1 MPDSSRTTLGDI
13 EDIDSGELKDQLKRW
28 IEEEGIE
35 ANIQLQMK
43 KNLIDKMSRTT
54 LGMWATRWGPKFVS
68 QLSLWN
74 TSAIVYVSLHTGR
87 KIALKLQTQHGIVL
101 SPLVLV
107 LNTLVAEFLY
117 TQNCHF
123 SLSIFTNEIP
133 FKNTLPDFTRS
144 PKFRLDR
151 SELSEIFEALGIDH
165 YAGLMAKYEKLGSHH
180 NSQSLLY
187 IVFKSILSSVK
198 AQEAKLRR
206 LQRVERQK
214 TNARTLLKRFEI
226 KKLHCNV
233 EKLLHRVKLVGK
245 GIAQLE
251 ESHRNVAAD
260 ATKPTGILPVANG
273 VAASSKR
280 QEETLSLQMCSENVS
295 RLVVRLESCT
305 KMFEQ
310 LLSSLNVGSK
320 HDAQA
325 TKSAE
330 ASTGAPCS
338 CRESKKTYTDFLQE
352 LKSTEH
358 GKRYVAKLQKQ
369 VMKLLDQEKK
379 QVQERYAKKVQVL
392 EREHKDMVEK
402 ILSRPSQQESI
413 SPKQQGTTAHVDT
426 NSEDVSHHF
435 MKKIDEKLDQ
445 LHQHERNVDS
455 KLVMLRS
462 DLQRHEQHQSRYF
475 ESLKAAKTREG
486 KLQVLQN
493 VERELLATFE
503 DETNAIIQNAKTTI
517 EQLEKESDKINHSFQ
532 QYLQKQREDKRRL
545 IEEKVQIW
553 TKYNDEKL
561 ELNQRELLNGRL
573 CEKDPPLD
581 RPVSA
586 ATVTDGQIPV
596 QHADKPTSAA
606 STFRSSHFENP
617 FKSFDPLRYL
627 RQSRPIEHRMVDI
640 AIGTTADTGQ
650 QTSCEDRQA
659 EDATPVHVE
668 QRPRANESIG
678 LGETLAKDTRNLRQ
692 SIEENL
698 QKLDE
703 MSRIVAKSDTS
714 SSKPNGSKRTYDIQ
728 RPAQLM
734 PTVEPSSNRS
744 LDDCSSL
751 EMGLSEGEVVQLHVP
766 PEQERNPQRRSSSP
780 KLDTTRDIL
789 DYTTQ
794 NILNECAAEKPQLN
808 GKTRP
813 VMSINVASL
822 SDLSI
827 STISQLS
834 CEKSQSLDGEL
845 DRISTGIRSH
855 DSEGSW
861 S

>member
-1 MPDSSRTTLGDI
+1 MPDSSRTTLGEI

-54 LGMWATRWGPKFVS
+54 L
-68 QLSLWN
+68 
-74 TSAIVYVSLHTGR
+74 GR

-151 SELSEIFEALGIDH
+151 TELGEIFEALGIDH
-165 YAGLMAKYEKLGSHH
+165 YGGLMAKYEKQGSHH

-198 AQEAKLRR
+198 AQEVKLRR

-251 ESHRNVAAD
+251 QSHRNGAAD
-260 ATKPTGILPVANG
+260 PSNPTGIPSAPNG
-273 VAASSKR
+273 GATTSKR
-280 QEETLSLQMCSENVS
+280 EEETLSLQMCSENVS

-310 LLSSLNVGSK
+310 LLSSLRVGSK
-320 HDAQA
+320 HDAPA
-325 TKSAE
+325 AKSAE
-330 ASTGAPCS
+330 TAAAAPCS
-338 CRESKKTYTDFLQE
+338 CRESKKSYTDFLQE

-369 VMKLLDQEKK
+369 VMKLLDKEKK
-379 QVQERYAKKVQVL
+379 QVQERYSKKLQVL
-392 EREHKDMVEK
+392 EREHKDTVEK

-413 SPKQQGTTAHVDT
+413 SPKRQDTRTQVET

-475 ESLKAAKTREG
+475 ESMKAAKTREG

-532 QYLQKQREDKRRL
+532 RYLQKQREDKRRL

-561 ELNQRELLNGRL
+561 ELNQRELLNGMA
-573 CEKDPPLD
+573 CEEDPPLE

-586 ATVTDGQIPV
+586 VTETDGQIPV
-596 QHADKPTSAA
+596 QQDADKPTSAA
-606 STFRSSHFENP
+606 STVRSAHFENP

-640 AIGTTADTGQ
+640 AIGTTVDTGQ
-650 QTSCEDRQA
+650 QTSCEDRQS
-659 EDATPVHVE
+659 EDAIPVH
-668 QRPRANESIG
+668 NEPPPGVSCATGSIC
-678 LGETLAKDTRNLRQ
+678 LSEALAKDTRNLRQ

-728 RPAQLM
+728 RPAHPM
-734 PTVEPSSNRS
+734 PTVEPHSNRS
-744 LDDCSSL
+744 LDDCSSI
-751 EMGLSEGEVVQLHVP
+751 EMGLSEGEVVQLQGP
-766 PEQERNPQRRSSSP
+766 PEQDNLRRRSSSP

-794 NILNECAAEKPQLN
+794 NILNECAAERPQLN
-808 GKTRP
+808 GKARQPIP
-813 VMSINVASL
+813 VNAVSL

-845 DRISTGIRSH
+845 DRISTGVRSH
-855 DSEGSW
+855 DSEVSW
-861 S
+861 T

>member
-35 ANIQLQMK
+35 TNIQLQMK
-43 KNLIDKMSRTT
+43 KNLIDKMSRTK
-54 LGMWATRWGPKFVS
+54 L
-68 QLSLWN
+68 
-74 TSAIVYVSLHTGR
+74 GR

-144 PKFRLDR
+144 ARFRLDR
-151 SELSEIFEALGIDH
+151 TELGEIFEALGIDH
-165 YAGLMAKYEKLGSHH
+165 YAGLMAKYEKMGSHQ

-187 IVFKSILSSVK
+187 IVFKSILNSVK
-198 AQEAKLRR
+198 VQETKLRR
-206 LQRVERQK
+206 LRRVEQQK

-245 GIAQLE
+245 GITQLE
-251 ESHRNVAAD
+251 QSHRNAEAD
-260 ATKPTGILPVANG
+260 PTNPTGIPPAPNG
-273 VAASSKR
+273 GATSKR
-280 QEETLSLQMCSENVS
+280 EEETLSLQVCSENVS

-310 LLSSLNVGSK
+310 LLSSLKMGSK
-320 HDAQA
+320 HDVQSA
-325 TKSAE
+325 KSPETA
-330 ASTGAPCS
+330 ADTPCS
-338 CRESKKTYTDFLQE
+338 CRGSKKTYTDFLQE

-358 GKRYVAKLQKQ
+358 GRRYVAKLQKQ

-379 QVQERYAKKVQVL
+379 QLQERYAKKLQVL
-392 EREHKDMVEK
+392 ERAHKDEVEQ
-402 ILSRPSQQESI
+402 ILSRPIQQEQI
-413 SPKQQGTTAHVDT
+413 PPKREGAMANLET
-426 NSEDVSHHF
+426 NIEDVSHHF

-532 QYLQKQREDKRRL
+532 RYLQKQREDKRRL

-553 TKYNDEKL
+553 TKYNNEKL
-561 ELNQRELLNGRL
+561 ELNQRELLNEGV
-573 CEKDPPLD
+573 CEEEPPLD
-581 RPVSA
+581 IPLSA
-586 ATVTDGQIPV
+586 ATVMEGQIPV
-596 QHADKPTSAA
+596 QLPEKPTSAA
-606 STFRSSHFENP
+606 STARSSHFENP

-627 RQSRPIEHRMVDI
+627 RQSRPIEHRMVDV
-640 AIGTTADTGQ
+640 AIGTTVDTGQ
-650 QTSCEDRQA
+650 QTSGEDRQPKDSIPIPTDQPP
-659 EDATPVHVE
+659 EV
-668 QRPRANESIG
+668 PRANEGTCLS
-678 LGETLAKDTRNLRQ
+678 EALAKDTRNLRQ

-728 RPAQLM
+728 RPAHPL

-744 LDDCSSL
+744 LDDCSSI
-751 EMGLSEGEVVQLHVP
+751 EMGLSEGEVVHLQGP
-766 PEQERNPQRRSSSP
+766 PEQNNLRRHSSSP

-794 NILNECAAEKPQLN
+794 NNLNECAAGRPQLN
-808 GKTRP
+808 GKARQPIPIST
-813 VMSINVASL
+813 ASL

-827 STISQLS
+827 STISKLS

-845 DRISTGIRSH
+845 DRISTGVRSH
-855 DSEGSW
+855 DSEASW